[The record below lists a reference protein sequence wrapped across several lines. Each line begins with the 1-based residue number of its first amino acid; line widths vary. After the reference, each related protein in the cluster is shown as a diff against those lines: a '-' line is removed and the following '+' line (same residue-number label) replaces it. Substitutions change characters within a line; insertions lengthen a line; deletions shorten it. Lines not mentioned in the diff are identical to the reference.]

1 MVSHNPPRLDFRTLL
16 QGLVRRQISGCLQIN
31 STSTAWSIY
40 LDHGKLTYATNSLMP
55 FERLDRHL
63 YRLSRSVP
71 LLSNGVRTQVR
82 ALYARSP
89 FQAYGTVNPD
99 YLAILWL
106 VGQQYLT
113 NAQAKQIIQQ
123 IAQEVLLAVL
133 KLPDGQYN
141 IVEKQHFEQFPVL
154 CRIDIEP
161 LLEKPQDSAPQ
172 TTERFQAPDFFR
184 VDPLPQEETRLPN
197 ALSVATLKPLEAPK
211 PVDSSP
217 REILKVPPQGFRIA
231 CIDDSPTILQTI
243 QAYLDEQFTVV
254 MISDPLKAL
263 IQIMRSKPNIILLD
277 VGMPNLDGYELCA
290 LLRRHPHFKET
301 PVIMVTGHTGLIDRA
316 RAKLVGASGYLTK
329 PFTKPDLIKAV
340 LKHLPPQD

>member
-1 MVSHNPPRLDFRTLL
+1 
-16 QGLVRRQISGCLQIN
+16 
-31 STSTAWSIY
+31 
-40 LDHGKLTYATNSLMP
+40 
-55 FERLDRHL
+55 
-63 YRLSRSVP
+63 
-71 LLSNGVRTQVR
+71 
-82 ALYARSP
+82 
-89 FQAYGTVNPD
+89 
-99 YLAILWL
+99 
-106 VGQQYLT
+106 
-113 NAQAKQIIQQ
+113 
-123 IAQEVLLAVL
+123 LAVL

-154 CRIDIEP
+154 CRIDIDP
-161 LLEKPQDSAPQ
+161 LLEKPQERPAETP
-172 TTERFQAPDFFR
+172 ERFHAPDFFR
-184 VDPLPQEETRLPN
+184 VDPLPQDETIVPN
-197 ALSVATLKPLEAPK
+197 PLSSSLSSPLSSVATLKPLETPK
-211 PVDSSP
+211 PLGTAP
-217 REILKVPPQGFRIA
+217 REPLLKAPHQGFRIA

-329 PFTKPDLIKAV
+329 PFTKPDLIKVV